1 MENFAPLTA
10 TIGGL
15 LIGVAATILWTFN
28 GRLAGVSSV
37 AGGIFPVHRGDV
49 LWRVLFVVGLPVG
62 AIIGFWI
69 GPMIFAEVPA
79 IRPVLDLPPVG
90 LLIAGLLVGIGT
102 RVGRGC
108 TSGHGICG
116 LARLSKRSFVAV
128 AVFFAVA
135 AVTVFVTRHVI

>member
-15 LIGVAATILWTFN
+15 LIGLAATILWTFN

-37 AGGIFPVHRGDV
+37 AAGIFPVHRGDV
-49 LWRVLFVVGLPVG
+49 LWRILFVIGLPVG
-62 AIIGFWI
+62 AILGFWI

-79 IRPVLDLPPVG
+79 TRPGLDLAPIG
-90 LLIAGLLVGIGT
+90 LVIAGLLAGVGT

-128 AVFFAVA
+128 AVFFTVA

>member
-37 AGGIFPVHRGDV
+37 VGGIFPVHRGDV

-135 AVTVFVTRHVI
+135 AVTVFVTRHVV